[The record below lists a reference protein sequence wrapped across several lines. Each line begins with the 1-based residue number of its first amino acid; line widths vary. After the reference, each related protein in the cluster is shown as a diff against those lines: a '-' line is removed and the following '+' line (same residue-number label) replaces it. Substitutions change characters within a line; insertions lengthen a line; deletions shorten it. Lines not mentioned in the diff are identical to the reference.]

1 MAKKSSSSHRD
12 ISNLPKKKKKKKSQ
26 PVSLGAYVQV
36 NQIGQ
41 DADSHSTILAV

>member
-12 ISNLPKKKKKKKSQ
+12 ISNLPKKKKSQ